1 MRKQILE
8 NALALVWSAWRR
20 RYLICIPI
28 LLMPIVASVVGVI
41 SPKKYESYTTI
52 LIQEAAKQNPFLKDL
67 TVATNLSDRMDA
79 LNALLHSR
87 HVLADVAFKLGTIDR
102 DTPNEDAAREIGELS
117 RNLRATLVGD
127 DLIKIY
133 FTSKDPSRM
142 EETLRLVSLR
152 FVERVIA
159 PQRSSIMNSESFLEK
174 ELNER
179 RAELI
184 TAEQNLAAYKS
195 EFASELPDLH
205 SSNVV
210 RLANLKQALATKKT
224 EMQGAEV
231 ARSDLKQR
239 MYRTNP
245 VVGKIEEKIV
255 NILSDL
261 AVLRSRYTD
270 NHTRV
275 QAALRK
281 LSSLEEERAKAL
293 TVSQGLKDE
302 ELERLWSMAA
312 NSALA
317 QTGAGDRQ
325 PLLVSQLER
334 LQEAE
339 SKALSLAEEVRSTEE
354 EIAKLE
360 SKVSGFGEHERRL
373 GELDRDLRVKR
384 KIYEDLAERHQLAR
398 VTGKLGKSEES
409 EQVKL
414 IDPPFT
420 PSLPSNLPVFVFT
433 VLGVFAG
440 IALGIGL
447 AVVAEIIDL
456 TIWRR
461 RQLAQITDVPVITR
475 IPPLGETTP
484 VFEPPA
490 EEAGAIKWSEVHA

>member
-8 NALALVWSAWRR
+8 NALAIVWSAWRR

-28 LLMPIVASVVGVI
+28 LLMPVVATVVGMI
-41 SPKKYESYTTI
+41 SPKKYESHTTI

-87 HVLADVAFKLGTIDR
+87 HVLADVAFKLGVIDR
-102 DTPNEDAAREIGELS
+102 DTPKQDAARKIGELS
-117 RNLRATLVGD
+117 RDLRATLVGD
-127 DLIKIY
+127 DIIKIIY
-133 FTSKDPSRM
+133 TSDDPSRM
-142 EETLRLVSLR
+142 EETLKLVSIR

-174 ELNER
+174 ELSER

-184 TAEQNLAAYKS
+184 TSEQNLSAYKS

-224 EMQGAEV
+224 EMQGAQV
-231 ARSDLKQR
+231 ARDDLKQR
-239 MYRTNP
+239 MYRTSP

-255 NILSDL
+255 DILSDL

-270 NHTRV
+270 NHTKV
-275 QAALRK
+275 QASLRK
-281 LSSLEEERAKAL
+281 LSSLENERAKAL

-302 ELERLWSMAA
+302 DLERLWSMAA

-317 QTGAGDRQ
+317 QTGSGDRQ

-334 LQEAE
+334 LQEAD
-339 SKALSLAEEVRSTEE
+339 SKAISLAEEVRSTEE
-354 EIAKLE
+354 EIIKLE

-373 GELDRDLRVKR
+373 GELDRDLRIKR

-398 VTGKLGKSEES
+398 VTGKLGKAEEG

-420 PSLPSNLPVFVFT
+420 PSLPSNLPVVVFT
-433 VLGVFAG
+433 ILGVFAG
-440 IALGIGL
+440 IALGVGL

-461 RQLAQITDVPVITR
+461 RQLEQITDVPVITR
-475 IPPLGETTP
+475 IPPLGESIPTFETP
-484 VFEPPA
+484 AKEV
-490 EEAGAIKWSEVHA
+490 GLVNWSESHA